1 MACRQHLSRLLEEAT
16 ILTEQAAS
24 ASAPHCAA
32 SLLHLTQAL
41 ADEHA
46 SLPPHSVPPDFVDLL
61 AEAVRQSVSLCVACV
76 CHQVQ
81 AINLRLATSDLFDV
95 QASMASGATDSLTSI
110 HHLNSAYVCGDV
122 TKQSAKQM
130 LRSLT

>member
-1 MACRQHLSRLLEEAT
+1 MACRQHLSQLLEEVAL
-16 ILTEQAAS
+16 LTEQAAS

-46 SLPPHSVPPDFVDLL
+46 SLPSQSVPPDFVDLL
-61 AEAVRQSVSLCVACV
+61 AEAVRQSVSLCVSCV

-81 AINLRLATSDLFDV
+81 AINLRLATSDLFDA
-95 QASMASGATDSLTSI
+95 QASTASGANCSPHYHLDSTT
-110 HHLNSAYVCGDV
+110 HLWLCH
-122 TKQSAKQM
+122 KAKSKSNAE
-130 LRSLT
+130 SLA